1 VGESAVLLSASTGK
15 PGESASLS
23 VAVFVRDDARR
34 WLWFVL
40 EAIALIF
47 VFGYAALILRKRR
60 IPLETEAYAG
70 NNADMSESSRVELA
84 RNLPKRNFWPFGRE
98 VCKLGILEIYPHEK
112 DRSLVVLSSVAVQ
125 YGLKID
131 GKAPQFH
138 KKRDKSGDFVIGPDN
153 IVSVRENGAYRY
165 YKIVNPGLKLKKAGK
180 ANS

>member
-1 VGESAVLLSASTGK
+1 
-15 PGESASLS
+15 
-23 VAVFVRDDARR
+23 
-34 WLWFVL
+34 
-40 EAIALIF
+40 
-47 VFGYAALILRKRR
+47 
-60 IPLETEAYAG
+60 
-70 NNADMSESSRVELA
+70 MSESSRVELA